1 VVESRLLATGADAF
15 TPNDCRLDSAR
26 KMLVITGPNMGG
38 KSTYMRQVALI
49 SLLASMGSF
58 VPAAACRLGSLDAI
72 HTRIGAADDLA
83 NAQSTFMV
91 EMTEAAAILNGA
103 TEHSLVL
110 MDEIGRGT
118 STFDGLALAGAIAS
132 HLHDRNRAFTLFATH
147 YFELTALP
155 ATLDRAA
162 NVHVA
167 VAETLTRQGEE
178 IVFLHDISPGPASR
192 SYGVQV
198 ARLAGMPAGVL
209 RQARTALKAL
219 EKQQESN
226 GRQID
231 LFASAPPDDETRT
244 SAVDEALEAID
255 PDTLTPR
262 QALDALYALRA
273 LLHTPGDDL
282 P

>member
-1 VVESRLLATGADAF
+1 
-15 TPNDCRLDSAR
+15 
-26 KMLVITGPNMGG
+26 
-38 KSTYMRQVALI
+38 
-49 SLLASMGSF
+49 
-58 VPAAACRLGSLDAI
+58 
-72 HTRIGAADDLA
+72 
-83 NAQSTFMV
+83 
-91 EMTEAAAILNGA
+91 
-103 TEHSLVL
+103 
-110 MDEIGRGT
+110 
-118 STFDGLALAGAIAS
+118 
-132 HLHDRNRAFTLFATH
+132 
-147 YFELTALP
+147 
-155 ATLDRAA
+155 
-162 NVHVA
+162 
-167 VAETLTRQGEE
+167 
-178 IVFLHDISPGPASR
+178 
-192 SYGVQV
+192 
-198 ARLAGMPAGVL
+198 MPAGVL